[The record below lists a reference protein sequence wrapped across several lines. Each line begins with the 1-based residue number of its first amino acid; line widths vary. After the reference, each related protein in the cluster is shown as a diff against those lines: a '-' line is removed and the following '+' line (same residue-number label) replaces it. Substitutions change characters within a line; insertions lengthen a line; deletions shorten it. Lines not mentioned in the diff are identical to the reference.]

1 VTVPPSETAVAAEG
15 LRVSYR
21 RRFRSHVVLEDLD
34 LEVSSGAV
42 AAIVGR
48 NGEGKTTLF
57 RTLMGLHPINRGRV
71 RIGGLTVGAARD
83 ARRIGFMPE
92 LVTYP
97 PSWTVADV
105 LGFGVDLAV
114 SPEHHRDAFDTA
126 VARGRLDDQVLSKRA
141 NRCSKGYRQRLGLA
155 FALIGEPA
163 VVFLDEP
170 FSGLDP
176 PSRVAMRSEI
186 EAMAARNA
194 TVLLS
199 SHDLAE
205 VGRLATDVFVLDG
218 GKLRASPLGHGAAD
232 AADALEAMVTTGSP

>member
-1 VTVPPSETAVAAEG
+1 MPNSEASVVVEG

-21 RRFRSHVVLEDLD
+21 RRFRRQVVLDDLD
-34 LEVSSGAV
+34 LHVPFGAV

-57 RTLMGLHPINRGRV
+57 RALVGLHPIDRGRV
-71 RIGGLTVGAARD
+71 RIARGTPGTNRDVRRVG
-83 ARRIGFMPE
+83 FVPE

-114 SPEHHRDAFDTA
+114 SQEHHRGAFATA
-126 VARGRLDDQVLSKRA
+126 VARGRFEDQMLSKRA
-141 NRCSKGYRQRLGLA
+141 NRCSKGYRQRLSLA

-186 EAMAARNA
+186 EAIAARSA
-194 TVLLS
+194 TVVLS
-199 SHDLAE
+199 SHDLTE
-205 VGRLATDVFVLDG
+205 VGRLATDVFVLTD
-218 GKLRASPLGHGAAD
+218 GKLRANPATEGAAD
-232 AADALEAMVTTGSP
+232 GAEALEAMVTKGAP

>member
-1 VTVPPSETAVAAEG
+1 MPNSEAAIVAEG
-15 LRVSYR
+15 LSVSYR
-21 RRFRSHVVLEDLD
+21 RRFQSHVVLDGLD

-57 RTLMGLHPINRGRV
+57 RALVGLHPIDRGRI
-71 RIGGLTVGAARD
+71 RIGGFAPGTARD

-114 SPEHHRDAFDTA
+114 SPEHHREAFTTA
-126 VARGRLDDQVLSKRA
+126 VARGRFEDHILSKRA
-141 NRCSKGYRQRLGLA
+141 NRCSKGYRQRLSLA

-186 EAMAARNA
+186 EAMAARSA
-194 TVLLS
+194 TVVLS

-218 GKLRASPLGHGAAD
+218 GKLRASPMAHGAAD
-232 AADALEAMVTTGSP
+232 AAEALEAMVTKESP

>member
-1 VTVPPSETAVAAEG
+1 MTNSEAAVVAEG

-21 RRFRSHVVLEDLD
+21 RRFQSHVVLDDLD

-57 RTLMGLHPINRGRV
+57 RALVGLHPIEGGRI
-71 RIGGLTVGAARD
+71 RIGGVAPGTARD

-114 SPEHHRDAFDTA
+114 SPEYHREAFATA
-126 VARGRLDDQVLSKRA
+126 VARGRFEDQILSKRA
-141 NRCSKGYRQRLGLA
+141 NRCSKGYRQRLSLA

-186 EAMAARNA
+186 EAMAARSA
-194 TVLLS
+194 TVVLS

-218 GKLRASPLGHGAAD
+218 GKLRVSPMAHGAPD
-232 AADALEAMVTTGSP
+232 AAEALEAMVTRESP

>member
-1 VTVPPSETAVAAEG
+1 MSHPEAAVIVNG
-15 LRVSYR
+15 LSVSYR
-21 RRFRSHVVLEDLD
+21 RRFQRHVVLDGLD
-34 LEVSSGAV
+34 LEVASGAV

-48 NGEGKTTLF
+48 NGQGKTTLF
-57 RTLMGLHPINRGRV
+57 RTLVGLHPIDRGRI
-71 RIGGLTVGAARD
+71 RIGGRAPRAAREG
-83 ARRIGFMPE
+83 RRIGFMPE

-105 LGFGVDLAV
+105 LGFGIDLAV
-114 SPEHHRDAFDTA
+114 SPERHREAFATA
-126 VARGRLDDQVLSKRA
+126 VARGRFSDDILSQRA
-141 NRCSKGYRQRLGLA
+141 NRCSKGYRQRLSLA

-186 EAMAARNA
+186 ESMVARSA
-194 TVLLS
+194 TVVLT

-218 GKLRASPLGHGAAD
+218 GRLRASPLAHGATD
-232 AADALEAMVTTGSP
+232 AAEALEDMVTTESP

>member
-1 VTVPPSETAVAAEG
+1 
-15 LRVSYR
+15 
-21 RRFRSHVVLEDLD
+21 
-34 LEVSSGAV
+34 
-42 AAIVGR
+42 
-48 NGEGKTTLF
+48 
-57 RTLMGLHPINRGRV
+57 
-71 RIGGLTVGAARD
+71 
-83 ARRIGFMPE
+83 MPE

-114 SPEHHRDAFDTA
+114 PPEGHREAFATA
-126 VARGRLDDQVLSKRA
+126 VARGRLDDHILAKRA
-141 NRCSKGYRQRLGLA
+141 NRCSKGYRQRLSLA

-186 EAMAARNA
+186 ESMAARSA
-194 TVLLS
+194 TVVLT

-205 VGRLATDVFVLDG
+205 VGRLASDIFVLDG
-218 GKLRASPLGHGAAD
+218 GKLRASPLAHGTAD
-232 AADALEAMVTTGSP
+232 SAEALEAMVTAESP

>member
-1 VTVPPSETAVAAEG
+1 MPHSEAAVVAEG

-21 RRFRSHVVLEDLD
+21 RRFRSHVVLDELD

-57 RTLMGLHPINRGRV
+57 RALVGLHPIDRGRV
-71 RIGGLTVGAARD
+71 RIGGCAPGAARD
-83 ARRIGFMPE
+83 GRHIGFMPE

-114 SPEHHRDAFDTA
+114 PPEGHREAFATA
-126 VARGRLDDQVLSKRA
+126 VARGRLDDQILAKRA
-141 NRCSKGYRQRLGLA
+141 NRCSKGYRQRLSLA

-186 EAMAARNA
+186 ESMAARSA
-194 TVLLS
+194 TVVLT

-205 VGRLATDVFVLDG
+205 VGRLASDIFVLDG
-218 GKLRASPLGHGAAD
+218 GRLRASPLAHGAAD
-232 AADALEAMVTTGSP
+232 SAEALEAMVTTESP

>member
-1 VTVPPSETAVAAEG
+1 MPHLEAAVVAER

-21 RRFRSHVVLEDLD
+21 HRFRKHVVLDGLD
-34 LEVSSGAV
+34 LEVPSGAV

-57 RTLMGLHPINRGRV
+57 RALVGLHPIDRGRV
-71 RIGGLTVGAARD
+71 RIGGCAPEAARNG
-83 ARRIGFMPE
+83 RRIGFMPE

-97 PSWTVADV
+97 SSWTVADV
-105 LGFGVDLAV
+105 LGFGIDLAV
-114 SPEHHRDAFDTA
+114 LPDHRREAFATA
-126 VARGRLDDQVLSKRA
+126 VARGRFSDEILSRRA
-141 NRCSKGYRQRLGLA
+141 SRCSKGYRQRLGLA

-186 EAMAARNA
+186 EAMVARSA
-194 TVLLS
+194 TVVLT

-205 VGRLATDVFVLDG
+205 VGRLATEVFVLSG
-218 GKLRASPLGHGAAD
+218 GRLRASPLEHGLANAAE
-232 AADALEAMVTTGSP
+232 ALEAIVTESP

>member
-1 VTVPPSETAVAAEG
+1 MPHLDAAVVAES

-21 RRFRSHVVLEDLD
+21 HRFQRHVVLDGLD

-57 RTLMGLHPINRGRV
+57 RALVGLHPIDRGRI
-71 RIGGLTVGAARD
+71 RIAGCAPRAARD
-83 ARRIGFMPE
+83 GRQIGFMPE

-114 SPEHHRDAFDTA
+114 SPEHHREAFATA
-126 VARGRLDDQVLSKRA
+126 VARGRFSDEILSRRA
-141 NRCSKGYRQRLGLA
+141 NRCSKGYRQRLSLA

-186 EAMAARNA
+186 ESMVTRSA
-194 TVLLS
+194 TVVLT

-218 GKLRASPLGHGAAD
+218 GRLRASPLAHGAAD
-232 AADALEAMVTTGSP
+232 AAEALEAMVTTESP

>member
-1 VTVPPSETAVAAEG
+1 MPYSEAVVVAEG
-15 LRVSYR
+15 LRISYR
-21 RRFRSHVVLEDLD
+21 RRFRRHVVLDGLD

-57 RTLMGLHPINRGRV
+57 RALVGLHPIDRGRI
-71 RIGGLTVGAARD
+71 RIGGCVPGAARD
-83 ARRIGFMPE
+83 GRRIGFMPE

-105 LGFGVDLAV
+105 LGFGIDLAV
-114 SPEHHRDAFDTA
+114 SPEHRREAFATA
-126 VARGRLDDQVLSKRA
+126 VARGRFGDDILSQRA
-141 NRCSKGYRQRLGLA
+141 NRCSKGYRQRLSLV

-186 EAMAARNA
+186 EALVDRSA
-194 TVLLS
+194 TVVLT

-218 GKLRASPLGHGAAD
+218 GRLRARPLEPGTTD
-232 AADALEAMVTTGSP
+232 AAEALEAMMTTESP